1 MDIAREVFEKKR
13 VIMGDLAKAGFVLSS
28 DGTADDHGALNRAA
42 DDHGALNRA
51 ADDHGASNG
60 SAADGSDAFNGA
72 HVSNCYIYTEQFM
85 DGDLTA
91 VIKIMPDGRVVNSVI
106 DADSGDEY
114 YPMNIEAHTGS
125 YVGQAREEYKALLER
140 VAGKCFDDVPF
151 VCDQANR
158 IASKIS
164 ARFGVEPEFPFHERG
179 SASKS
184 LQPSTDSAVFRH
196 KDNGRWFAIVMT
208 IKREKLEKYSG
219 AGDEARSST
228 IPDERMNPDHS
239 SADPDDRIN
248 VMNVKIY
255 PEELEALLRE
265 PGLYRCYHM
274 NKKQWITIALDDEC
288 TDDRIMELLE
298 CSFRLTCGGTSVRKR
313 RGSSIYG
320 SQGNGEEYYE
330 ESGDRR
336 YWLIPSNPANFD
348 VAKGFRDSGNDTLA
362 WHHRIDVMP
371 GDIVYIYQT
380 EPIASI
386 MWECEVLESYM
397 PRPADWGSF
406 APNSKYRMT
415 LKRLR
420 SFNKG
425 DYPRSWMN
433 EHGIKKTVRGQ
444 RSAPDELVKA
454 MSEGSAE

>member
-1 MDIAREVFEKKR
+1 MDIAREVFAKKR
-13 VIMGDLAKAGFVLSS
+13 AVMSGLADAGFVLSS
-28 DGTADDHGALNRAA
+28 G
-42 DDHGALNRA
+42 
-51 ADDHGASNG
+51 
-60 SAADGSDAFNGA
+60 GSDTSDSG
-72 HVSNCYIYTEQFM
+72 SSDGCYIYTERFM

-91 VIKIMPDGRVVNSVI
+91 VIRVASDGRMTHSVI
-106 DADSGDEY
+106 DTDSGDPY
-114 YPMNIEAHTGS
+114 IPMNIEAYTGS
-125 YVGQAREEYKALLER
+125 YVGQAREEYRALLER
-140 VAGKCFDDVPF
+140 LAAKCFDDMPF

-158 IASKIS
+158 IASEIT
-164 ARFGVEPEFPFHERG
+164 ARFGAGPENPFKDNE
-179 SASKS
+179 
-184 LQPSTDSAVFRH
+184 SAVFRH
-196 KDNGRWFAIVMT
+196 KDTGRWFALLMT
-208 IKREKLEKYSG
+208 IKSGKLEQYRG
-219 AGDEARSST
+219 A
-228 IPDERMNPDHS
+228 
-239 SADPDDRIN
+239 ADPDEPIN
-248 VMNVKIY
+248 VLNVKIY
-255 PEELEALLRE
+255 PEELEDLLRE

-274 NKKQWITIALDDEC
+274 NKKQWISVALDDEC
-288 TDDRIMELLE
+288 PDDRIIDLLN
-298 CSFRLTCGGTSVRKR
+298 CSFRLTQGGTSIRKR
-313 RGSSIYG
+313 RGSTMRG
-320 SQGNGEEYYE
+320 FRQNGAEYFDADDE
-330 ESGDRR
+330 RR
-336 YWLIPSNPANFD
+336 YWLIPSIPANFD
-348 VAKGFRDSGNDTLA
+348 VAKGFRDSGNDTLD

-454 MSEGSAE
+454 MSEGSAD

>member
-1 MDIAREVFEKKR
+1 MEMGRMDIAREVFEKKR
-13 VIMGDLAKAGFVLSS
+13 VMMGNLAKAGFVLSS
-28 DGTADDHGALNRAA
+28 DD
-42 DDHGALNRA
+42 A
-51 ADDHGASNG
+51 ADDHGASNDE
-60 SAADGSDAFNGA
+60 SVSD
-72 HVSNCYIYTEQFM
+72 CYIYTEQFM

-91 VIKIMPDGRVVNSVI
+91 VIKIMPDGRVINAVI

-151 VCDQANR
+151 VCDQAIR
-158 IASKIS
+158 ITSKIS

-179 SASKS
+179 SAARS

-208 IKREKLEKYSG
+208 IKREKLERYS
-219 AGDEARSST
+219 
-228 IPDERMNPDHS
+228 S
-239 SADPDDRIN
+239 SADPGDRIN

-298 CSFRLTCGGTSVRKR
+298 CSFRLTSGGTSVRKR

-320 SQGNGEEYYE
+320 SHGNGEEYYE
-330 ESGDRR
+330 EGGDRR

-348 VAKGFRDSGNDTLA
+348 VAKGFRDSGDDTLA

-420 SFNKG
+420 SFKKG

>member
-28 DGTADDHGALNRAA
+28 DG
-42 DDHGALNRA
+42 
-51 ADDHGASNG
+51 
-60 SAADGSDAFNGA
+60 SDAFNGA
-72 HVSNCYIYTEQFM
+72 PVSDCYIYTEQFM

-91 VIKIMPDGRVVNSVI
+91 VIKIMPDGRVINAVI
-106 DADSGDEY
+106 DTDSGDEY

-125 YVGQAREEYKALLER
+125 YVGQAREEYKALLEQ
-140 VAGKCFDDVPF
+140 VASKCFDDVPF

-179 SASKS
+179 SAARS

-208 IKREKLEKYSG
+208 IKHEKLEKYIG
-219 AGDEARSST
+219 AGSET
-228 IPDERMNPDHS
+228 IIGT
-239 SADPDDRIN
+239 DPGDRIN

-274 NKKQWITIALDDEC
+274 NKKQWVTIALDDEC

-320 SQGNGEEYYE
+320 LHGNGEEYYE

-348 VAKGFRDSGNDTLA
+348 VAKGFRDSGDDTLA